1 MGKMRRLL
9 EEELRL
15 RGYRERTIDAYARC
29 VAKFVQF
36 HGRPAQEMGTA
47 EVRAYLLYMT
57 EKQKL
62 AGSTVNQAVCALRF
76 FYVEVLKRSWEVET
90 VRLQRRVRRLPGVLT
105 ESEVGKLISAAR
117 DVKQRAVL
125 MTLYSAGL
133 RLDELIHLQPADI
146 DSSAMQIRVRE
157 GKGGHERYTLLSKTL
172 LEALRIYY
180 KLYRPDRWLFC
191 GCTKDQPIAAR
202 SVQRMIAAT
211 GKRAG
216 LTKPIRPHMLRHS
229 FATHLLEG
237 GTALPYIKELLG
249 HRSLRST
256 LIYTHVSREGLGR
269 VVSPLDRISLPLAD
283 LRS

>member
-15 RGYRERTIDAYARC
+15 RRYRERTINAYTRC

-47 EVRAYLLYMT
+47 EVRSYLLHMT
-57 EKQKL
+57 EEKKL
-62 AGSTVNQAVCALRF
+62 AGATVNQAICALRF
-76 FYVEVLKRSWEVET
+76 FYVEVLKRPWEIES
-90 VRLQRRVRRLPGVLT
+90 VRFQRRVRRLPGVLT
-105 ESEVGKLISAAR
+105 EAEVGKLISAAK
-117 DVKQRAVL
+117 DIKQRTIL

-133 RLDELIHLQPADI
+133 RLDELTRLLPADI
-146 DSSAMQIRVRE
+146 DSSAMKIRVRE

-172 LEALRIYY
+172 LEALRNYY
-180 KLYRPDRWLFC
+180 KLYRPDRWLFYSR
-191 GCTKDQPIAAR
+191 TKDDPIRAR
-202 SVQRMIAAT
+202 WVQRMVTAA

-216 LTKPIRPHMLRHS
+216 LTQPIRPHVLRHS
-229 FATHLLEG
+229 FATHLLEA

-249 HRSLRST
+249 HRSLKST

-269 VVSPLDRISLPLAD
+269 VVSPLDRMRLPLD
-283 LRS
+283 DFRS